1 MDAINEAFRNHE
13 EDLGVPVYDADL
25 SVLSERNREI
35 LRLRFEEKLTLEAIG
50 KQYGIGGERVRQI
63 VIESF
68 MKMHWSQRRRDP
80 A

>member
-1 MDAINEAFRNHE
+1 M
-13 EDLGVPVYDADL
+13 PVYDADL
-25 SVLSERNREI
+25 SVLTERNREI

-68 MKMHWSQRRRDP
+68 MKMHWSQRRSVLICAHTD
-80 A
+80 ALNGQ